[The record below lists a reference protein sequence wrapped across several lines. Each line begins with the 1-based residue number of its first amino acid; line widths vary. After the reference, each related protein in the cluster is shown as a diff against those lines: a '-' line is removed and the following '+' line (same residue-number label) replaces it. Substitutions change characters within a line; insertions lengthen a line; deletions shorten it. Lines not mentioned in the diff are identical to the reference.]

1 MSKVF
6 SGYQKV
12 LGAAFFIIILLLLIR
27 VTLTVVITIHQL
39 PVVSSIMELVGIIY
53 TIRFV
58 TGDLL
63 FAKNRQKLSEKI
75 KLTTEDIFGKDALLP
90 KQKKSIDNTVKQSAT
105 LVSPE
110 GAYVPPK
117 KVDSTPV
124 PQVVETETL
133 PKQPNNIKDMIA
145 GNGVD
150 ELRYLFITSQVELLE
165 SPEALSNLEYK
176 SISDSLGIGVV
187 KADGEKCDRC
197 WNYSTHVGVS
207 SEDPTICERCVAA
220 LAGEF

>member
-1 MSKVF
+1 P
-6 SGYQKV
+6 
-12 LGAAFFIIILLLLIR
+12 
-27 VTLTVVITIHQL
+27 TN
-39 PVVSSIMELVGIIY
+39 SIMELVGIIY

-75 KLTTEDIFGKDALLP
+75 KLTTEDIFGKDVLLP
-90 KQKKSIDNTVKQSAT
+90 KRKTSTDNTVKQSAT

-110 GAYVPPK
+110 GAYFPPQ
-117 KVDSTPV
+117 KVDLTPV
-124 PQVVETETL
+124 PQVQVVEAETL
-133 PKQPNNIKDMIA
+133 PQQPNNIKAKIA

-165 SPEALSNLEYK
+165 SAEALSNLEYK